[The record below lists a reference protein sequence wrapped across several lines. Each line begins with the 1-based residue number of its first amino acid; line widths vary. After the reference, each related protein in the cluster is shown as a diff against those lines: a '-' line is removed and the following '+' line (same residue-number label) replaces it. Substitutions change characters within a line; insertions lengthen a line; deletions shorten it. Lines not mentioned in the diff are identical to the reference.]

1 MEFHWTKKTSATNF
15 RLYSS
20 KKNEEEEEKIEEKQK
35 KGEYQSLHYIIS
47 WIFSF
52 LSFVGVDFRTCLIT
66 RIFYGLGSFGFFFG
80 IFGIAHSLKTSVCE
94 LPKQQKKRT
103 AEKYQKNV
111 SKVFESKKGNEP
123 GWFLEYVFLWSFDV
137 VGRKFWNFGSYE
149 EASIISSALE

>member
-1 MEFHWTKKTSATNF
+1 MSRKIASHTDTDTNTERKRNLLLYCLHGISLNKENISDELQIVFIEKKM
-15 RLYSS
+15 
-20 KKNEEEEEKIEEKQK
+20 KKKRKKIEEKQK

-66 RIFYGLGSFGFFFG
+66 RIFYGLGSFGFFLWY
-80 IFGIAHSLKTSVCE
+80 IRHSSQLEDISVRIAE
-94 LPKQQKKRT
+94 AAKKRT

-123 GWFLEYVFLWSFDV
+123 G
-137 VGRKFWNFGSYE
+137 
-149 EASIISSALE
+149 

>member
-1 MEFHWTKKTSATNF
+1 MKKK
-15 RLYSS
+15 R
-20 KKNEEEEEKIEEKQK
+20 KKIEEKQK

-66 RIFYGLGSFGFFFG
+66 RIFYGLGSFGFFLWY
-80 IFGIAHSLKTSVCE
+80 IRHSSQLEDISVRIAE
-94 LPKQQKKRT
+94 AAKKRT

-123 GWFLEYVFLWSFDV
+123 G
-137 VGRKFWNFGSYE
+137 
-149 EASIISSALE
+149 